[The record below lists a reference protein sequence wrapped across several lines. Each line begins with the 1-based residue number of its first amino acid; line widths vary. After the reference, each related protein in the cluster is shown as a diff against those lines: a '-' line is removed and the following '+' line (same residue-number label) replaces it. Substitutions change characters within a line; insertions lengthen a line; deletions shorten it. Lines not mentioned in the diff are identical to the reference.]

1 MADAAENQVE
11 ETTVLTDEAA
21 TEAPESISLA
31 DLSLLANIVDLA
43 SQRGAFRGNEL
54 TQVGT
59 VFDKLTAFLGY
70 IAAQQEAAAEGEAEA
85 AAEE

>member
-21 TEAPESISLA
+21 AEAPESISLA